1 MFAAVA
7 LVGCNREYV
16 PVSPQEQ
23 HAISFGTVDT
33 RAGLSDLQANG
44 FGVWATVSSI
54 GSTDV
59 SYQPLF
65 AEEEHVTY
73 VTSRDEWTYENE
85 QLWIPN
91 SIFHFFAAYPQ
102 GVFEQSQFED
112 ESGKN
117 YTLYTANITANGIAD
132 TPDILVATH
141 VTDTTAES
149 FDPDEVVPL
158 SFNHLLSKVNVKIS
172 QNFDIDPDFNYYV
185 TKVTITGVIGSAT
198 YGFLPISD
206 RFMQALD
213 NENAITVTLE
223 KEYDTPVILR
233 NVGNANPKVE
243 LSVWGDG
250 LMLLPQTVAANGVV
264 IRVDYLYDVN
274 LDDEELGTPKF
285 VEGFIPATTWESG
298 KSICYSLAISSQS
311 NIVFSQ
317 PTIEPWGAPQTG
329 GTIIIK

>member
-7 LVGCNREYV
+7 LLGCNREVV

-23 HAISFGTVDT
+23 NTISFGTVDT

-44 FGVWATVSSI
+44 FGVWACVSSKDDAQ
-54 GSTDV
+54 SV
-59 SYQPLF
+59 QYEPLLENERVYF
-65 AEEEHVTY
+65 KNG
-73 VTSRDEWTYENE
+73 EWTYDDTKY
-85 QLWIPN
+85 WIPN
-91 SIFHFFAAYPQ
+91 SMFYFFAAYPQ

-117 YTLYTANITANGIAD
+117 YTLYTANITADGSAD

-149 FDPDEVVPL
+149 FDPDNVVPL

-206 RFMQALD
+206 RFMQAFD
-213 NENAITVTLE
+213 NENATTVTLE

-233 NVGNANPKVE
+233 NVGNANPRVE

-250 LMLLPQTVAANGVV
+250 LMLLPQTIAANGVA

-274 LDDEELGTPKF
+274 LDDEEHGTAKF

-298 KSICYSLAISSQS
+298 KSISYSLAISSQS

>member
-7 LVGCNREYV
+7 LVGCNREGF
-16 PVSPQEQ
+16 PTSPHGQNT
-23 HAISFGTVDT
+23 IGFGTVET
-33 RAGLSDLQANG
+33 RAGLSDLQTNG
-44 FGVWATVSSI
+44 FGVWACVSSKDDAQ
-54 GSTDV
+54 SV
-59 SYQPLF
+59 QYEPLL
-65 AEEEHVTY
+65 ENERVY
-73 VTSRDEWTYENE
+73 LKNGEWTYDDTKY
-85 QLWIPN
+85 WIPN
-91 SIFHFFAAYPQ
+91 SMFYFFAAYPR
-102 GVFEQSQFED
+102 GVFEQHQIEN
-112 ESGKN
+112 ESGYN
-117 YTLYTANITANGIAD
+117 YTLYTSEITADGSAD
-132 TPDILVATH
+132 TQDILVATH
-141 VTDTTAES
+141 VTDTTAET

-158 SFNHLLSKVNVKIS
+158 TFNHLLSKVNVKIS

-206 RFMQALD
+206 SFMQALD
-213 NENAITVTLE
+213 DENATTVTLE

-233 NVGNANPKVE
+233 NVGNPNPKVE

>member
-7 LVGCNREYV
+7 LLGCDREHH
-16 PVSPQEQ
+16 PVAPSEPGT
-23 HAISFGTVDT
+23 IGFGTVET
-33 RAGLSDLQANG
+33 RAGLSDLQTNG
-44 FGVWATVSSI
+44 FGVWACVSSKDDAQ
-54 GSTDV
+54 SV
-59 SYQPLF
+59 QYEPLL
-65 AEEEHVTY
+65 ENERVY
-73 VTSRDEWTYENE
+73 LKNGEWTYDDTKY
-85 QLWIPN
+85 WIPN
-91 SIFHFFAAYPQ
+91 SMFYFFAAYPQ

-117 YTLYTANITANGIAD
+117 YTLYTANITADGSAD
-132 TPDILVATH
+132 IQDILVATY
-141 VTDTTAES
+141 VTDTTAAS
-149 FDPDEVVPL
+149 FDPDNVVPL

-206 RFMQALD
+206 RFMQAFD
-213 NENAITVTLE
+213 NENATTVTLE

-233 NVGNANPKVE
+233 NVGNPNPKVE

-250 LMLLPQTVAANGVV
+250 LMLLPQTIAANGIA

>member
-7 LVGCNREYV
+7 LLGCNREVV

-23 HAISFGTVDT
+23 NTISFGTVDT
-33 RAGLSDLQANG
+33 RAGLSDLQRDG
-44 FGVWATVSSI
+44 FGVWACVSSKDAAQ
-54 GSTDV
+54 SV
-59 SYQPLF
+59 QYEPLLENERVYF
-65 AEEEHVTY
+65 KNG
-73 VTSRDEWTYENE
+73 EWTYDDTKF
-85 QLWIPN
+85 WIPN
-91 SIFHFFAAYPQ
+91 SMFYFFAAYPQ
-102 GVFEQSQFED
+102 GVFEQSQFVD

-117 YTLYTANITANGIAD
+117 YTLYTANITADGIAD
-132 TPDILVATH
+132 TQDILVATH

-149 FDPDEVVPL
+149 FDPDNVVPL

-206 RFMQALD
+206 RFMQAFD
-213 NENAITVTLE
+213 NENATTVTLE

-233 NVGNANPKVE
+233 NVGNANPRVE

-250 LMLLPQTVAANGVV
+250 LMLLPQTIAANGVA

-274 LDDEELGTPKF
+274 LDDEEYGTAKF

>member
-7 LVGCNREYV
+7 LVGCNREGF
-16 PVSPQEQ
+16 PTSPHGQN
-23 HAISFGTVDT
+23 AIGFGTVET
-33 RAGLSDLQANG
+33 RAGLSDLQTNG
-44 FGVWATVSSI
+44 FGVWACVSSKDDAQ
-54 GSTDV
+54 SV
-59 SYQPLF
+59 QYEPLL
-65 AEEEHVTY
+65 ENERVY
-73 VTSRDEWTYENE
+73 LKNGEWTYDDTKY
-85 QLWIPN
+85 WIPN
-91 SIFHFFAAYPQ
+91 SMFYFFAAYPR
-102 GVFEQSQFED
+102 GVFEQHQIEN
-112 ESGKN
+112 ESGYN
-117 YTLYTANITANGIAD
+117 YTLYTSEITADGSAD
-132 TPDILVATH
+132 TQDILVATH
-141 VTDTTAES
+141 VTDTTAET

-158 SFNHLLSKVNVKIS
+158 TFNHLLSKVNVKIS

-206 RFMQALD
+206 SFMQALD
-213 NENAITVTLE
+213 DENATTVTLE

-233 NVGNANPKVE
+233 NVGNPNPKVE